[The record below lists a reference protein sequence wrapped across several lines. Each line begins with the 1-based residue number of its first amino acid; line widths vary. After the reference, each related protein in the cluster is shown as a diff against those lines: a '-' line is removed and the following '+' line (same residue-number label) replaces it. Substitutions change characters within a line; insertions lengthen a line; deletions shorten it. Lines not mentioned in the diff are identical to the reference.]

1 MIDSDESFNC
11 DDVEEVLRD
20 IEGEAGDI
28 VKNLLPDK
36 SSLKYHLAIMN
47 LMFRKNFREQ
57 KCGGGGKGSLNK
69 PTLNRHANKRLNRE
83 QGYTPIEEQ
92 YYRTH
97 LFFSP
102 RTRSTYN
109 IDELEEPRCGP
120 MTGTVGNPL
129 PLQSISPP
137 MSETDLPQPLV
148 IRSPSETLMKWPQT
162 PTKTTPTRQVNFNRG
177 NDNHISDV
185 ARTLSELDRDCFIIP
200 VHSLDRFLPAGVPM
214 PKSIGTNTD
223 KNAQGLNVLQIPDPK
238 LCILCHL
245 MSPLE
250 AIDPVLES
258 PLAQPLLRQ
267 RIAATE
273 LVTEISQTKLA
284 ATGML
289 LANMERNA
297 EFPFISYYIINSI
310 QTNPVLFYNNL
321 RTASLKKFDPRT
333 IRYTAAHTL
342 DLYTEVATI
351 CRPPINDASTPLTKI
366 NSSSTG
372 YIISVYKV
380 FEGDDR
386 EKFERNWL
394 YWTGAR
400 MIYRYLP
407 IEAGLKRIALHKSL
421 SPKGD
426 KMYLLVCECSNLL
439 NDVTVCALLLPALRA
454 RLTGYTG
461 LFRPLHTF

>member
-1 MIDSDESFNC
+1 
-11 DDVEEVLRD
+11 
-20 IEGEAGDI
+20 
-28 VKNLLPDK
+28 
-36 SSLKYHLAIMN
+36 MN

-57 KCGGGGKGSLNK
+57 KSVGGGKGTLNK
-69 PTLNRHANKRLNRE
+69 SSANRHINKRINRE

-109 IDELEEPRCGP
+109 INVNEIEEPRCGP
-120 MTGTVGNPL
+120 MTGTTGNPS

-137 MSETDLPQPLV
+137 MSDTDLPQPLV
-148 IRSPSETLMKWPQT
+148 IRNPSETLMRWPNT

-177 NDNHISDV
+177 NEGHGEI
-185 ARTLSELDRDCFIIP
+185 ARTLSDLDRDCFIIP
-200 VHSLDRFLPAGVPM
+200 VHSLDRFLPAGVPL
-214 PKSIGTNTD
+214 PKTTTGGGNNTG
-223 KNAQGLNVLQIPDPK
+223 KNNQGGLNVLQIPDPK
-238 LCILCHL
+238 LCVLCHL

-250 AIDPVLES
+250 AIDPILES
-258 PLAQPLLRQ
+258 PLAQPILRQ
-267 RIAATE
+267 RMVATE
-273 LVTEISQTKLA
+273 LITEISQAKPA
-284 ATGML
+284 VTGML

-297 EFPFISYYIINSI
+297 EFPFISYYIINSV
-310 QTNPVLFYNNL
+310 QTNPVIFYNNL
-321 RTASLKKFDPRT
+321 RSASLKKFDPRT

-351 CRPPINDASTPLTKI
+351 CRPPINDSSTSLTKI
-366 NSSSTG
+366 NTASTG

-407 IEAGLKRIALHKSL
+407 REAGLKRIALHKSL

-426 KMYLLVCECSNLL
+426 KMYLLVCECSHLL
-439 NDVTVCALLLPALRA
+439 KDVTVCALLLPALRA

-461 LFRPLHTF
+461 LFRPLQTF